1 MWLYVSGRPG
11 IKGSCGKR
19 RMRLKYLTGGTD
31 DVAGSGLL
39 VLRMLT
45 LSFSP
50 WGASYE
56 GNQVLKSHISVD
68 FSSLLPRLYKVWNVF
83 ASLIQ

>member
-1 MWLYVSGRPG
+1 MWLHVSGRPG

-39 VLRMLT
+39 LLRLPI
-45 LSFSP
+45 LFFFSP
-50 WGASYE
+50 WEASYE
-56 GNQVLKSHISVD
+56 GNRVEKR
-68 FSSLLPRLYKVWNVF
+68 PY
-83 ASLIQ
+83 